1 MRWLFVIILL
11 IPSLAA
17 AEEAKPLAEN
27 PQAEARLKAL
37 AVELRCLVCQNQT
50 LADSNAPLA
59 EDLRREVREMIAK
72 DMSDKDI
79 IDFLV
84 TRYGDFVLYR
94 PPLKATTTLL
104 WLGPFLLLIGG
115 GTALVLALRRRQKKL
130 TDVSLSEEERNCV
143 AQLLSEGATRL
154 QHGVDDVAHGALAR
168 AEHGWDEHDA
178 AHAGQR
184 AERQQGCADRHAAR
198 ASARVGS
205 SGADN
210 GKMISK

>member
-1 MRWLFVIILL
+1 MRWFLVVILL

-17 AEEAKPLAEN
+17 AEEARPLAEN

-72 DMSDKDI
+72 DMSDKEI

-94 PPLKATTTLL
+94 PPLKPTTTLL
-104 WLGPFLLLIGG
+104 WLGPFLMLIGG
-115 GTALVLALRRRQKKL
+115 ATVLVLALRRRQKKL
-130 TDVSLSEEERNCV
+130 ADVSLSEAERNRV
-143 AQLLSEGATRL
+143 AQLLSEGINRL
-154 QHGVDDVAHGALAR
+154 
-168 AEHGWDEHDA
+168 
-178 AHAGQR
+178 
-184 AERQQGCADRHAAR
+184 
-198 ASARVGS
+198 
-205 SGADN
+205 
-210 GKMISK
+210 